1 MVETRHNWPKQGVR
15 FLAIDADK
23 AGFTSANT
31 AIWLYEDAGP
41 TKDMATAKTD
51 IVPYAPNTAVTLRS
65 LQHRTK
71 AYFREM
77 RETGC
82 RPLLFV
88 GVPHVL
94 HRGTVAL
101 EHADEIVI

>member
-1 MVETRHNWPKQGVR
+1 ELDCRWGDCVQFSTVHPAAIHAAMVETRHNWPKQGVR

-71 AYFREM
+71 AYF
-77 RETGC
+77 
-82 RPLLFV
+82 
-88 GVPHVL
+88 
-94 HRGTVAL
+94 
-101 EHADEIVI
+101 